1 MKKTYFTLLVLFV
14 AFLSA
19 AFGQDEARILR
30 TPAIHNH
37 QIVFSY
43 AGDLYS
49 VTSNGGMARKLT
61 THVGYEVFPRFSPD
75 GNYIAFTG
83 QYDGNTEV
91 FLIPSKGGSPE
102 RLTYTATLSR
112 DDIGDRMGPNNL
124 VIGWTPD
131 GNDIIFRSRKQS
143 FNSFVGALFLIS
155 KEGGLTRDVPVS
167 KGGFCSY
174 SPDGKKLVFNWLFR
188 EFRTWKYYKGGMA
201 DDIWVY
207 DFETGE
213 AEKIIEN
220 PHQDI
225 IPMWVGDEIFFLSDR
240 DRTMNLFVYNIKTKE
255 TTKVTHFDNYDIKFP
270 SHSNDQI
277 VFENGGYIYKFDT
290 KTKTQQKVNIML
302 ADDFAYGRSEIKDA
316 SKNIAAGDPAPNGE
330 RVVFSARGDIFTLPA
345 KHGITRNLTETSGVH
360 ERDAS
365 WSPDGKHIAYI
376 SDQTG
381 EFEIWMLKQ
390 DGSGKPVQLTKDSKT
405 YIFDLLWSPDS
416 KKILFNNKEQKLLYV
431 DVKTGKIVQVDKSD
445 EAPWFSYNWSP
456 DSKWIGYTKA
466 EKSMTKLRLF
476 NTATGKSH
484 VITDGWYNSNNPV
497 FSSDGKYLVFTS
509 ARTFNPTYSR
519 TEWNHA
525 YVDLNK
531 IYLITLAKSTPS
543 PFAPENDVVKLK
555 EDEKDEKDENG
566 DKKDKDTKII
576 EVKIDIDGIK
586 ERIVALPVDAS
597 NYFNLYGGEDK
608 IYYIERSSKG
618 GEMTAKVY
626 DLKKKEE
633 KELGKNIRFT
643 VSANG
648 KKMLVRQNKKYGV
661 IPMPSGKVT
670 LKETIDLSN
679 MKVFVNLKE
688 EWKQI
693 FDESWRHMRDFFY
706 APNMHGVDWKAM
718 HDKYAEMLPWV
729 NHRNDLTYLL
739 GEMVGEL
746 SVGHAYVNNGERP
759 KPDRIKT
766 GLLGAKLSK
775 HESGYYRIEHI
786 LDGANWNDNL
796 RSPLREIGVNVEEG
810 DYILAIDGKPTG
822 EMVNIYRELVGKA
835 GNQVILEVNN
845 KPGKEGSREI
855 IIKPIADESNLYYYN
870 WVQGNIKKVSKA
882 TDGKAGY
889 LHVPDMG
896 VHGLNEFVKYYY
908 PQLQKEALIIDV
920 RGNGG
925 GNVSP
930 MLIERLM
937 RDITYA
943 TMHTGQK
950 TGNVNPGGQLLG
962 PKVCL
967 LDKYS
972 ASDGDLFPYR
982 FKYKQLGKLIGTRSW
997 GGVVGYSGTIRCIDG
1012 GSLVTPSYGPYAADG
1027 SGWIIEGIGVEPDI
1041 VIEND
1046 PADEYKGIDTQLDK
1060 AIEVILKEL
1069 EEYNPEVPPIP
1080 PFPDKSGGGE

>member
-1 MKKTYFTLLVLFV
+1 MKTIIMKKTHITLLVLFV
-14 AFLSA
+14 AFMA
-19 AFGQDEARILR
+19 TTFGQNEARILR
-30 TPAIHNH
+30 TPAIHDD

-49 VTSNGGMARKLT
+49 VNSDGGMARKLT
-61 THVGYEVFPRFSPD
+61 THVGFEVFPRFSPD
-75 GNYIAFTG
+75 GENIAFTG

-112 DDIGDRMGPNNL
+112 DDLGDRMGPNNL

-131 GNDIIFRSRKQS
+131 GKNIIFRSRKQS

-155 KEGGLTRDVPVS
+155 KEGGLTRDIPIS

-174 SPDGKKLVFNWLFR
+174 SPNGKKLVFNWLFR
-188 EFRTWKYYKGGMA
+188 EFRTWKYYTGGMA
-201 DDIWVY
+201 DDLWVY
-207 DFETGE
+207 DFETE
-213 AEKIIEN
+213 EVERIIEN

-225 IPMWVGDEIFFLSDR
+225 IPMWVGDEIYFLSDR
-240 DRTMNLFVYNIKTKE
+240 DRTMNLFVYSNDTKE

-270 SHSNDQI
+270 SYSNGQI
-277 VFENGGYIYKFDT
+277 VFENGGYIYKLDI
-290 KTKTQQKVNIML
+290 KTKTQEKVNILL
-302 ADDFAYGRSEIKDA
+302 ADDFAYGRDEIKDA
-316 SKNIAAGDPAPNGE
+316 SKNITGGDLAPNGE

-381 EFEIWMLKQ
+381 EFEIWKQKQ
-390 DGSGKPVQLTKDSKT
+390 DGSGEPVQLTKDSKT
-405 YIFDLLWSPDS
+405 FIFDILWSPDS
-416 KKILFNNKEQKLLYV
+416 KKILFNTKEQKLLYV
-431 DVKTGKIVQVDKSD
+431 DVETGKTVQVDKSD

-456 DSKWIGYTKA
+456 DSKWITYTKS
-466 EKSMTKLRLF
+466 EKGMTKIRLY
-476 NTATGKSH
+476 NTETGKSH
-484 VITDGWYNSNNPV
+484 VITDGWYSSNNPV
-497 FSSDGKYLVFTS
+497 FSSDGKYLIFTS
-509 ARTFNPTYSR
+509 ARTFSPTYSR

-525 YVDLNK
+525 YRDMSKV
-531 IYLITLAKSTPS
+531 YLVTLAKLTPS
-543 PFAPENDVVKLK
+543 PFAPENDIVELK
-555 EDEKDEKDENG
+555 EDEEDKEGKKDENG
-566 DKKDKDTKII
+566 DKKDKEAESKDI
-576 EVKIDIDGIK
+576 KIDIDGIK
-586 ERIVALPVDAS
+586 ERIVALPVKAY
-597 NYFNLYGGEDK
+597 NYYNLRGGKDK
-608 IYYIERSSKG
+608 IYYAERSSTG
-618 GEMTAKVY
+618 GGMTAKVY

-648 KKMLVRQNKKYGV
+648 KKMLVTQNRKYAV
-661 IPMPSGKVT
+661 IPLPSAKVT
-670 LKETIDLSN
+670 LKETIDVSN
-679 MKVFVNLKE
+679 MKVLVNLKK

-718 HDKYAEMLPWV
+718 QNKYSEMLPWV

-739 GEMVGEL
+739 SEMVAEL
-746 SVGHAYVNNGERP
+746 NVGHAYVNNGERP
-759 KPDRIKT
+759 KPERINT

-786 LDGANWNDNL
+786 LNGANWSDNL
-796 RSPLREIGVNVEEG
+796 RSPLKEIGVNVKEG
-810 DYILAIDGKPTG
+810 NYILAIDGKPTS

-835 GNQVILEVNN
+835 GNQLMLEVND
-845 KPGKEGSREI
+845 KPEKEGSREVL
-855 IIKPIADESNLYYYN
+855 IKPIRNESSLYYYN

-882 TDGKAGY
+882 TNEKVGY
-889 LHVPDMG
+889 LHIPDMG
-896 VHGLNEFVKYYY
+896 VTGLNEFVKYYY

-930 MLIERLM
+930 MLIERLL

-950 TGNVNPGGQLLG
+950 TGNVNPVGQLLG

-982 FKYKQLGKLIGTRSW
+982 FKYKQLGKLIGTPFVGRSCRLQRLHTMHRW
-997 GGVVGYSGTIRCIDG
+997 RITGHPFIRTLRGRRKRVDH
-1012 GSLVTPSYGPYAADG
+1012 
-1027 SGWIIEGIGVEPDI
+1027 
-1041 VIEND
+1041 
-1046 PADEYKGIDTQLDK
+1046 
-1060 AIEVILKEL
+1060 
-1069 EEYNPEVPPIP
+1069 
-1080 PFPDKSGGGE
+1080 

>member
-1 MKKTYFTLLVLFV
+1 
-14 AFLSA
+14 
-19 AFGQDEARILR
+19 
-30 TPAIHNH
+30 
-37 QIVFSY
+37 
-43 AGDLYS
+43 
-49 VTSNGGMARKLT
+49 
-61 THVGYEVFPRFSPD
+61 
-75 GNYIAFTG
+75 
-83 QYDGNTEV
+83 
-91 FLIPSKGGSPE
+91 
-102 RLTYTATLSR
+102 
-112 DDIGDRMGPNNL
+112 
-124 VIGWTPD
+124 
-131 GNDIIFRSRKQS
+131 
-143 FNSFVGALFLIS
+143 
-155 KEGGLTRDVPVS
+155 
-167 KGGFCSY
+167 
-174 SPDGKKLVFNWLFR
+174 
-188 EFRTWKYYKGGMA
+188 MA
-201 DDIWVY
+201 DDLWVY

-225 IPMWVGDEIFFLSDR
+225 IPMWVEDEIFFLSDR
-240 DRTMNLFVYNIKTKE
+240 DRTMNLFVYNNNTKE

-270 SHSNDQI
+270 SHSDGQI

-290 KTKTQQKVNIML
+290 KTKTQEKVNILL
-302 ADDFAYGRSEIKDA
+302 ADDFAYGRAEIKDA
-316 SKNIAAGDPAPNGE
+316 SKNINAGDLAPNGE

-345 KHGITRNLTETSGVH
+345 KHGITRNLTKTSGVH
-360 ERDAS
+360 ERGAY

-381 EFEIWMLKQ
+381 EFEIWMQNQ
-390 DGSGKPVQLTKDSKT
+390 DGSGKPVQLTKGSKT
-405 YIFDLLWSPDS
+405 FIFDILWSPDS
-416 KKILFNNKEQKLLYV
+416 KKILFNTKEQKLLYV
-431 DVKTGKIVQVDKSD
+431 DVETGKTVLVDKSD
-445 EAPWFSYNWSP
+445 EAPWFRYNWSP
-456 DSKWIGYTKA
+456 DSKWIGYTKS
-466 EKSMTKLRLF
+466 EKGMTKLRLF
-476 NTATGKSH
+476 NTGTGKTH

-509 ARTFNPTYSR
+509 ARTFSPTYSR

-525 YVDLNK
+525 YVDMTK
-531 IYLITLAKSTPS
+531 VYLITLAKSTPS
-543 PFAPENDVVKLK
+543 PFAPENDVVKPE
-555 EDEKDEKDENG
+555 EDEKDKKDENG
-566 DKKDKDTKII
+566 DKKDKEAENKK
-576 EVKIDIDGIK
+576 VMIDIDGIK
-586 ERIVALPVDAS
+586 ERIVALPVKAS
-597 NYFNLYGGEDK
+597 NYFNLYGGKDK

-618 GEMTAKVY
+618 GGMTAKVY
-626 DLKKKEE
+626 DLKEKEE

-643 VSANG
+643 VSSNG
-648 KKMLVRQNKKYGV
+648 KKMLVTQNKKYAV
-661 IPMPSGKVT
+661 IPLPSGKVT
-670 LKETIDLSN
+670 LKDTIDLSN

-688 EWKQI
+688 EWNQI

-718 HDKYAEMLPWV
+718 HDKYAGMLPWV
-729 NHRNDLTYLL
+729 NHRNDLTYIL

-786 LDGANWNDNL
+786 LDGANWSSSL
-796 RSPLREIGVNVEEG
+796 RSPFKEIGVNMEKG

-822 EMVNIYRELVGKA
+822 EMVNVYRELVGKA

-845 KPGKEGSREI
+845 KPEKEGSREVL
-855 IIKPIADESNLYYYN
+855 IKPIGDESNLYYYN
-870 WVQGNIKKVSKA
+870 WVQSNIRKVSKA
-882 TDGKAGY
+882 TNEKVGY
-889 LHVPDMG
+889 LHIPDMG
-896 VHGLNEFVKYYY
+896 VTGLNEFVKYYY

-950 TGNVNPGGQLLG
+950 TGNINPVGQLLG

-982 FKYKQLGKLIGTRSW
+982 FKYNQLGKLIGTRSW

-1046 PADEYKGIDTQLDK
+1046 PADEYKGIDAQLSK

-1080 PFPDKSGGGE
+1080 PFPDKSGGGK